1 MSKWAV
7 VCVYA
12 YNNEVTDVDLFDNY
26 EDAYKFMQSE
36 AVESYEEMKEYNE
49 NIHAE
54 ILGSGAEIVIDGS
67 TDYFWTIEP
76 VNVH

>member
-12 YNNEVTDVDLFDNY
+12 YDNEVTDVDLFDNY

-36 AVESYEEMKEYNE
+36 ATESYKKMKEYN
-49 NIHAE
+49 AE
-54 ILGSGAEIVIDGS
+54 IYIENFGQYVEIVNSGDV
-67 TDYFWTIEP
+67 DYFWTIEP